1 MSASKI
7 TKVVDQDQH
16 NIRLDK
22 FLSEIAE
29 IGSRSRA
36 QVLIEKKNVLVNKK
50 NEKNS
55 YIVKQKDFVEVEIPE
70 DENLNQDLLPLN
82 LNLDVVFEDKD
93 LIVINKPAGLVV
105 HPAAGHAQDTLVN
118 ALLHHTND
126 LSMKFGE
133 KRPGIVHRIDR
144 DTSGLLVVAK
154 NDFSHEKLAQQF
166 KQKSIHRVYFAV
178 VTGEVKN
185 PKGTIQSYLHRHP
198 KNRKKYCSARDN
210 KNKIIVTPNLEI
222 ENTKWSVTHYTRL
235 SINKKLSYL
244 RLQLETGRTHQIR
257 IHLSEMGH
265 PIYGD
270 ETYGFKHKVSSVHF
284 NRFLLHAAELGFTH
298 PRTNKL
304 MNFSAS
310 WPTEEKKFIES
321 TFNV

>member
-22 FLSEIAE
+22 FLSEITE
-29 IGSRSRA
+29 VGSRSRA
-36 QVLIEKKNVLVNKK
+36 QVLIEKKNVWVNKK

-55 YIVKQKDFVEVEIPE
+55 YIVKQSDLVEIEIPE
-70 DENLNQDLLPLN
+70 DETLNQDLLPLN
-82 LNLDVVFEDKD
+82 LNLDVIFEDKD

-105 HPAAGHAQDTLVN
+105 HPAVGHTQDTLVN

-154 NDFSHEKLAQQF
+154 NDYSHEKLAQQF

-185 PKGTIQSYLHRHP
+185 SKGTIQSYLHRHP
-198 KNRKKYCSARDN
+198 KNRKKYCSARDS

-222 ENTKWSVTHYTRL
+222 ENTKWAVTHYTRL
-235 SINKKLSYL
+235 NINKKLSYL

-270 ETYGFKHKVSSVHF
+270 ENYGFKQKVGSAKF

-298 PRTNKL
+298 PRTDKV
-304 MNFSAS
+304 MNFFAN